1 MPPKFRVRWRRE
13 TGNDPQHD
21 RTVGR
26 PRDRIRDNLPRAN
39 CSDIRST
46 RHPPISTCS
55 DSDAI
60 SAYIATLPLPALLF
74 PLFAYF
80 IGTFVGAYF
89 AILIGQLKPI
99 VFAGLVGLLVLTG
112 TIANLIWIPHPLWFS
127 IFAVI
132 GIVASGWLAS
142 TAGPQIGT
150 FLI

>member
-1 MPPKFRVRWRRE
+1 M
-13 TGNDPQHD
+13 
-21 RTVGR
+21 
-26 PRDRIRDNLPRAN
+26 IRNTIALLAGPVIAFVTIYLVELLGLTLYPAPANL
-39 CSDIRST
+39 DF
-46 RHPPISTCS
+46 S

-60 SAYIATLPLPALLF
+60 SAYITTLPLPALLF

-89 AILIGQLKPI
+89 AILVGQLKPI

-132 GIVASGWLAS
+132 GIVASGWLALLLAPKS
-142 TAGPQIGT
+142 GHS
-150 FLI
+150 